1 MFLGGLLAF
10 GLERAGVASAREI
23 VVTNSAEVVAAFL
36 HAFPAY
42 VSWPANGDASTLVPM
57 LTTNASTNALKAAP
71 GPWRVVVLGRDIFGE
86 SVVRKTFENH
96 PVKMRDFKVTFIA
109 PGQPVPDCDLL
120 FVSTHDRE
128 EITQALA
135 SASGRPI
142 LTVGDADDF
151 LSAGGMIA
159 MEREGDGIR
168 FNVNLN
174 NTRAMGFQVSGAML
188 QSANRIYD
196 GSRII
201 KH

>member
-1 MFLGGLLAF
+1 
-10 GLERAGVASAREI
+10 
-23 VVTNSAEVVAAFL
+23 
-36 HAFPAY
+36 
-42 VSWPANGDASTLVPM
+42 
-57 LTTNASTNALKAAP
+57 
-71 GPWRVVVLGRDIFGE
+71 
-86 SVVRKTFENH
+86 
-96 PVKMRDFKVTFIA
+96 